1 MKEGL
6 DILKEHK
13 ILCLSME
20 VRCGKTLTALSI
32 AEAYGAKSV
41 LFISKKK
48 AITEGSIQ
56 GDYADL
62 DPSYEIDFINYASVH
77 KATGSYDFIIIDES
91 HSLGAFPIKSK
102 RVDKVKN
109 ICKGLPII
117 FLSGTFTP
125 ESYSQIYHQLYV
137 SSFSPFIKYANF
149 YKWSKIFV
157 DVYQIRINGRDANKY
172 ERAHKDMIENYTN
185 KLFIKVSQED
195 AGFSQLIHEEILEVP
210 MDQVQANLINSIKDR
225 GFCKYNGEL
234 CIPSNPSIKL
244 SKIAQICG
252 GTLLMDD
259 AEKGVVI
266 SRAKADYINQHFKG
280 QKIAILY
287 VYKAEGDL
295 LREIFKNHTSDENV
309 FRKDDS
315 STFIAQIRSARE
327 GVDLS
332 TADSLVMYS
341 VDFSATSY
349 FQGKARIQSHSRIK
363 EANLYWIFTSGG
375 IEKHIYGAVSKKKS
389 FTTSYYKVNRI
400 PYKII
405 TIYLN
410 SIAII

>member
-1 MKEGL
+1 MVELRKYQQEVVSKGL
-6 DILKEHK
+6 DILKEYK

-20 VRCGKTLTALSI
+20 VRTGKTLTSLSI
-32 AEAYGAKSV
+32 ADAYGAKSV

-56 GDYADL
+56 GDCKDL
-62 DPSYEIDFINYASVH
+62 NPSYDIDFINYASVH
-77 KATGSYDFIIIDES
+77 KATGSYDFIIIDEC
-91 HSLGAFPIKSK
+91 HSLGAFPLKSK
-102 RVDKVKN
+102 RVDKVKK

-137 SSFSPFIKYANF
+137 SSFSPFKKFVNF

-157 DVYQIRINGRDANKY
+157 YVYQIKVGGRSLNRY

-195 AGFSQLIHEEILEVP
+195 AGFSQLIHEDILEVP
-210 MDQVQANLINSIKDR
+210 MDQVQKDLIKSIKDR
-225 GFCKYNGEL
+225 GFCSVNGEL
-234 CIPSNPSIKL
+234 CIPPNGASKL

-266 SRAKADYINQHFKG
+266 SRAKADYVYQHFLG

-287 VYKAEGDL
+287 VYKCEGEL
-295 LREIFKNHTSDENV
+295 LREIFKNHTDDENV
-309 FRKDDS
+309 FRNDDS

-332 TADSLVMYS
+332 SADSLVMYS

-349 FQGKARIQSHSRIK
+349 FQGKARIQSHNRTK
-363 EANLYWIFTSGG
+363 KANLYWIFTKGG
-375 IEKHIYGAVSKKKS
+375 IERYVYSAVTSKKN
-389 FTTSYYKVNRI
+389 FTDSYYKSLKV
-400 PYKII
+400 
-405 TIYLN
+405 
-410 SIAII
+410 

>member
-1 MKEGL
+1 MVELRKYQQDVVKEGL
-6 DILKEHK
+6 EILKEHK

-20 VRCGKTLTALSI
+20 VRTGKTLTSLSI
-32 AEAYGAKSV
+32 ADAYGAKSV

-62 DPSYEIDFINYASVH
+62 DPSYCIEFINYASVH
-77 KATGSYDFIIIDES
+77 KATGSYDFVIIDES
-91 HSLGAFPIKSK
+91 HSLGAFPLKSK
-102 RVDKVKN
+102 RTDKVKK

-117 FLSGTFTP
+117 YLSGTFTP

-137 SSFSPFIKYANF
+137 SSFTPFAKYVNF
-149 YKWSKIFV
+149 YKFSKVFV
-157 DVYQIRINGRDANKY
+157 DVYQIRIGGRMANKY
-172 ERAHKDMIENYTN
+172 ERAHKDMIDGYTS
-185 KLFIKVSQED
+185 KLFIKVSQKD
-195 AGFSQLIHEEILEVP
+195 AGFEQLIEEEILEVP
-210 MDQVQANLINSIKDR
+210 IDQVQKDLIKSIKDR
-225 GFCKYNGEL
+225 GFCQVNGEL
-234 CIPSNPSIKL
+234 CIPPNGASKL

-252 GTLLMDD
+252 GTLLLDD

-266 SRAKADYINQHFKG
+266 SRAKAEFIYQHFKG

-295 LREIFKNHTSDENV
+295 LRDIFKNHTSDENV

-332 TADSLVMYS
+332 SADSLVMYS

-349 FQGKARIQSHSRIK
+349 FQGKARIQSHSRK
-363 EANLYWIFTSGG
+363 KKANLYWVFTKGG
-375 IEKHIYGAVSKKKS
+375 IESHIYSAVSKKKS
-389 FTTSYYKVNRI
+389 FTLGYYK
-400 PYKII
+400 
-405 TIYLN
+405 N
-410 SIAII
+410 SLKSGN